1 MRKKAFSLLIYLL
14 GLLLIFHLSK
24 NLWDLYLASQRIRK
38 EEERLVSLVKENE
51 ELRKKLRYLQS
62 EEFVEREA
70 RDKLGLV
77 KEGET
82 VVIGEEILGKSST
95 NGTGSTSREGEE
107 SLPVWREWVR
117 LFWKGEEE

>member
-14 GLLLIFHLSK
+14 GALIILHLSK
-24 NLWDLYLASQRIRK
+24 NLWGFYQASKRISR
-38 EEERLVSLVKENE
+38 EEEKIAKLVKENE
-51 ELRKKLRYLQS
+51 ELKGKLRYLRA

-70 RDKLGLV
+70 RDKLGLS

-82 VVIGEEILGKSST
+82 VVVIDEEVLGKGST
-95 NGTGSTSREGEE
+95 RREGITSRESKE

-117 LFWKGEEE
+117 LFVEGEE